1 MKKLAIC
8 LMMTCLSFALLPL
21 QSNAATTD
29 KPASPVETKPPVPV
43 ESTEINAL
51 LKRADLFSSTNTS
64 KLISKEKKNS
74 PIELRSNERHN
85 RNGGVVYVSAGAII
99 LIVILVLVLL

>member
-29 KPASPVETKPPVPV
+29 KPASPVVTKPPVPV

-51 LKRADLFSSTNTS
+51 LKRVDAFSSTNTS
-64 KLISKEKKNS
+64 KLIPKEKTNS
-74 PIELRSNERHN
+74 QIEVRTNERH

>member
-8 LMMTCLSFALLPL
+8 LMMTCLSFTLLPL

-29 KPASPVETKPPVPV
+29 KPASPVATKPPEPV
-43 ESTEINAL
+43 ESAEINAL
-51 LKRADLFSSTNTS
+51 LKRVDQFSSTNDS
-64 KLISKEKKNS
+64 KLIPKEKKNS
-74 PIELRSNERHN
+74 QIEVRTNERH
-85 RNGGVVYVSAGAII
+85 RNGGVVYVSVGAVI

>member
-29 KPASPVETKPPVPV
+29 KPASPVVTKPPVPV

-51 LKRADLFSSTNTS
+51 LKRVDVFSSTNTS
-64 KLISKEKKNS
+64 KLIPKEKTNS
-74 PIELRSNERHN
+74 QIEVRTNERH
-85 RNGGVVYVSAGAII
+85 RNGGVVYISVCAVI

>member
-8 LMMTCLSFALLPL
+8 LMMTCLSFTLLPL

-29 KPASPVETKPPVPV
+29 KPSSPVTTKPPEPV
-43 ESTEINAL
+43 KSVEINAL
-51 LKRADLFSSTNTS
+51 LKRVDQFSSTNDS
-64 KLISKEKKNS
+64 KLIPNEKKNS
-74 PIELRSNERHN
+74 QIEVRTNERH
-85 RNGGVVYVSAGAII
+85 RNGGVVYISVGAVI

>member
-29 KPASPVETKPPVPV
+29 KPASPVVTKPPVPV
-43 ESTEINAL
+43 ESTEIKAL

-64 KLISKEKKNS
+64 KLIPKEKTNS
-74 PIELRSNERHN
+74 QIEVRTNERH
-85 RNGGVVYVSAGAII
+85 RNGGVVYISVGAVI